1 MTHFVT
7 ELEIS
12 ANALFELMN
21 SNDEVIIIDVEKI
34 TGESS
39 DILLLANSSKIL
51 GLGAQDFFITD
62 SIHDSVLK
70 TLETLTTGTVQLS
83 Q

>member
-70 TLETLTTGTVQLS
+70 TLETLTTGTVRLS

>member
-1 MTHFVT
+1 MIKFVK
-7 ELEIS
+7 ESEIS

-21 SNDEVIIIDVEKI
+21 SNNEVIIVDVEKI

-39 DILLLANSSKIL
+39 DILSLATSSKIL
-51 GLGAQDFFITD
+51 GFGTQDFFIIDTID
-62 SIHDSVLK
+62 DSVVK
-70 TLETLTTGTVQLS
+70 TLETLTTGAIRLS

>member
-51 GLGAQDFFITD
+51 GFGAQDFFITD

-70 TLETLTTGTVQLS
+70 TLETLTTGTVRLS